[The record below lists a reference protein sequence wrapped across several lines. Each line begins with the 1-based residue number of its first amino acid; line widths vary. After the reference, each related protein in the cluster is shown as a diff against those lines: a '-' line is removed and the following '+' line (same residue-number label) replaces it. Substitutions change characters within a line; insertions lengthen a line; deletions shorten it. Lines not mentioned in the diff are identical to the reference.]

1 MRKQRPRGT
10 TTREAVLDAALAI
23 VDRSGI
29 DGLTI
34 RSVAREVDAPPMS
47 LYSHFANKEVLQD
60 LMYGEIVRRLY
71 PDQGHATW
79 QEELLALCRHIR
91 SVLLQH
97 PNWTPLLA
105 RPVAPVGVPVRER
118 ILSLMVADGMASD
131 VAFMAMSG
139 AALSAT
145 GLVLTELALRNPQ
158 RTSDIEK
165 RYERIRE
172 WASTAE
178 DVPATRAGMTSPRFD
193 LERVFLL
200 TLRALIRGL
209 EVAPRTLLL
218 GL

>member
-1 MRKQRPRGT
+1 
-10 TTREAVLDAALAI
+10 
-23 VDRSGI
+23 
-29 DGLTI
+29 
-34 RSVAREVDAPPMS
+34 MS
-47 LYSHFANKEVLQD
+47 LYSHFATKEVLLD

-91 SVLLQH
+91 TVLLEH

-105 RPVAPVGVPVRER
+105 RPVAPVSVPVRER
-118 ILSLMVADGMASD
+118 ILSLMTADGMASD

-139 AALSAT
+139 ATLSAT
-145 GLVLTELALRNPQ
+145 GLVLTELALRNPE

-178 DVPATRAGMTSPRFD
+178 DAPVTRAGTASPKLD
-193 LERVFLL
+193 LERVFLF
-200 TLRALIRGL
+200 TFRAMIRGL
-209 EVAPRTLLL
+209 ELGPGLLL
-218 GL
+218 VV